1 MVILHLDLLDSKKK
15 AFSKDKAGAI
25 THIIPPKALNVIS
38 TSATGANGANT
49 ITLTNDGSIN
59 GIIQGM
65 TITGTG
71 IGAGAVV
78 GSINT
83 NTRVVTLTVNN
94 SGVVNGNVIFGEE
107 TSVNWVNVDI
117 QRTKVINSAL
127 AGQGGTPGTRLYLYG
142 YTVEASPPTTRVQG
156 FTVGARQDGTG
167 GSAVPDKL
175 HCLLV
180 ANGATEATTQTAKIS
195 PYGPSV
201 SGKAAGATGS
211 PIQYDSSTYTI
222 GGVAG
227 SVGGWYLTVD
237 STDNEIY
244 TTLST
249 NTQYNNVNFTP
260 TTFLKRIP
268 DPRDLQDRTYRV
280 RYVIDKDKS
289 NPLPRDPISG
299 FVMQPLN
306 SDTTSYNLS
315 RAFYIYD
322 IEVVQ
327 EFERGVNDG
336 IYYLTLL
343 CASIAPSTSNFDD
356 RKFSQN
362 VNEVYPTFDRD
373 NPVADPLAAVSVADN
388 ETIGLVSATDGASPT
403 PAKDPKRSIT
413 KEATVFLLTDTG
425 WTQPG
430 TTPNYD
436 SVNNRLSEC

>member
-1 MVILHLDLLDSKKK
+1 M
-15 AFSKDKAGAI
+15 
-25 THIIPPKALNVIS
+25 
-38 TSATGANGANT
+38 
-49 ITLTNDGSIN
+49 
-59 GIIQGM
+59 
-65 TITGTG
+65 
-71 IGAGAVV
+71 
-78 GSINT
+78 
-83 NTRVVTLTVNN
+83 
-94 SGVVNGNVIFGEE
+94 
-107 TSVNWVNVDI
+107 
-117 QRTKVINSAL
+117 
-127 AGQGGTPGTRLYLYG
+127 
-142 YTVEASPPTTRVQG
+142 
-156 FTVGARQDGTG
+156 
-167 GSAVPDKL
+167 
-175 HCLLV
+175 
-180 ANGATEATTQTAKIS
+180 
-195 PYGPSV
+195 
-201 SGKAAGATGS
+201 
-211 PIQYDSSTYTI
+211 
-222 GGVAG
+222 
-227 SVGGWYLTVD
+227 
-237 STDNEIY
+237 
-244 TTLST
+244 ST
-249 NTQYNNVNFTP
+249 NTQYNTVNFTP

-388 ETIGLVSATDGASPT
+388 ETIGLVNATDGASPT

-430 TTPNYD
+430 TCLLYTSD
-436 SVNNRLSEC
+436 AADE